1 MDNLPYGG
9 DSNPRDLK
17 SIWSKP
23 EGKATLLVLGG
34 LGCVLFY
41 YWGLIL
47 PFLIMTLQ
55 NTLYF
60 GFLLGILGLLVFLFT
75 NRQFRTMIWYLWK
88 TLMRGLAGIIIQIDP
103 IAILKSYISDLEKKQ
118 DEMNGK
124 ITELAGSKEKLWAK
138 IQKNNEEAEDH
149 LRKAAKAKEMDK
161 MDAAQLNAMRAG
173 GLKSMNEKLLPLH
186 ANMQRLHEFLEKAY
200 KAADFVIKQAKIQ
213 VELKE
218 AEYDAIKSSS
228 QALRSAMTIFKGDP
242 DKRAMFEQSLEY
254 IQDDMAKKV
263 AEMKRIVD
271 LSTEFIDNADI
282 ESGVNYDK
290 GMALL
295 DEYLQGQKLSI
306 LQAGPDFGTP
316 SLSASQPARASLP
329 QSPRGGST
337 EWD

>member
-1 MDNLPYGG
+1 MDNLPYAG
-9 DSNPRDLK
+9 DSGKRDLK

-23 EGKATLLVLGG
+23 EGKATILVGAG
-34 LGCVLFY
+34 IGCVIFY
-41 YWGLIL
+41 YWGVIL

-75 NRQFRTMIWYLWK
+75 NKQFRTMIWYLWK
-88 TLMRGLAGIIIQIDP
+88 TLMRGLAGLIIQIDP
-103 IAILKSYISDLEKKQ
+103 IAILKTYISDLEKKQ
-118 DEMNGK
+118 DEMSEK
-124 ITELAGSKEKLWAK
+124 ITELAGSKEKLGAK
-138 IQKNNEEAEDH
+138 IQKNNEEADDL

-161 MDAAQLNAMRAG
+161 MEAAQLNVMRAG
-173 GLKSMNEKLLPLH
+173 GLKSMNEKLMPLY
-186 ANMQRLHEFLEKAY
+186 ANMQKLHEFLEKAY
-200 KAADFVIKQAKIQ
+200 KASDFVIKQAKIQ

-228 QALRSAMTIFKGDP
+228 AALRSAMTIFKGDP

-271 LSTEFIDNADI
+271 LSAEFIDNADI

-295 DEYLQGQKLSI
+295 DEYMHGQKLSFM
-306 LQAGPDFGTP
+306 QNGPDLSTP
-316 SLSASQPARASLP
+316 SLSTQQPVKVLLP
-329 QSPRGGST
+329 NQTKGNGS